1 MKELHTVTTLGALKV
16 AEKTDC
22 PEFKLLRGG
31 GGRKKPNL
39 ALKV

>member
-31 GGRKKPNL
+31 GREKPNL